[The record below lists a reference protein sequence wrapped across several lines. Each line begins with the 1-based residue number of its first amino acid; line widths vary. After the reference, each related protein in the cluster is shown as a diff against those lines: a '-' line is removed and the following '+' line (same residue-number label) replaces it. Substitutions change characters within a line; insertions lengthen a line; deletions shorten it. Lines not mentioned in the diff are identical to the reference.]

1 MLHPCS
7 KPASVARCL
16 LLAYGSHKV
25 SFPRCSYSCSHAHFR
40 TLHSSVLLQAVAV
53 AVAAAA
59 AGAVGRTSAP
69 ETGTAA
75 TAGRTALHPAMSAS
89 SAALPSDGSRSLGR
103 LPVASRICNMN
114 CNCAGLLHAATVVR
128 FGLSTIDFVWRHGA
142 YAALTIMESGTLTTR
157 HVKSKAA

>member
-1 MLHPCS
+1 MQLT
-7 KPASVARCL
+7 
-16 LLAYGSHKV
+16 
-25 SFPRCSYSCSHAHFR
+25 CSHAHFR

-53 AVAAAA
+53 GVAAAA
-59 AGAVGRTSAP
+59 VAVGRISAP
-69 ETGTAA
+69 ETGTAV

-114 CNCAGLLHAATVVR
+114 CNFAGLLHAATVVR
-128 FGLSTIDFVWRHGA
+128 FGLSTIDFVWCHRA